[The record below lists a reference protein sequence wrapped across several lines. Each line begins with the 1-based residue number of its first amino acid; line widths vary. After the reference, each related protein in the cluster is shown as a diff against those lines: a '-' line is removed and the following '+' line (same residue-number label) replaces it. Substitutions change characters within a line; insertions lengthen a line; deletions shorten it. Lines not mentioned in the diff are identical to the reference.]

1 MTDQLD
7 ALIARDQEAIG
18 CPYPIFSELRQESP
32 IHYSDKLGAW
42 VCTRYEDVMEVLHDT
57 DRFSSL
63 SPTGPRDGRN
73 GFVLAME
80 ELSKDPDMAQ
90 YFETFLAN
98 AANAAV
104 LLNADPPEHRR
115 QRKAVNRAFRPSR
128 LRGMEP
134 MIEQVT
140 TELLSPIRSKGEM
153 EVVSEFAVGL
163 PMTIIAKALGVG
175 IDDLDTFKKWSD
187 DLVMPVGNPDPS
199 IDKVKDYLISL
210 KGFNEFF
217 GDLLVERRA
226 NPREDIISDVATAEV
241 NDEELND
248 AEMLSMLQQ
257 FLVAG
262 NETTTKLLTN
272 LIHRLAVDSELE
284 DRLRSNP
291 DLIDNFIEEGLRY
304 EAPVGGLFRMAKEDT
319 EVNNV
324 EIKSGDHLWVIYAAA
339 NRDPEIF
346 DDPDDFRVDRENARE
361 HLAFGH
367 GEHYCI
373 GALLAR
379 KEARIAIQ
387 LLLANIKN
395 IQLVDD
401 KNKYEYEES
410 FVLRGLKELHV
421 SYDVIALN
429 S

>member
-1 MTDQLD
+1 MTEQLD
-7 ALIARDQEAIG
+7 ALINRDQEAIG
-18 CPYPIFSELRQESP
+18 CPYPIFSQLRQESP
-32 IHYSDKLGAW
+32 IHYSSKLGAW

-73 GFVLAME
+73 GFVIAMD
-80 ELSKDPDMAQ
+80 ELSRDPAMAE

-128 LRGMEP
+128 LKGMEP
-134 MIEQVT
+134 MIEEVT
-140 TELLSPIRSKGEM
+140 TDLLAPIRNKSEM

-175 IDDLDTFKKWSD
+175 VHDLDTFKKWSD

-217 GDLLVERRA
+217 GNLLIERRSH
-226 NPREDIISDVATAEV
+226 PTEDIISDVATAEV

-272 LIHRLAVDSELE
+272 LIYRLAVDDEIEGKLK
-284 DRLRSNP
+284 DNP

-319 EVNNV
+319 KVNDV
-324 EIKSGDHLWVIYAAA
+324 EIKAGDHLWVIYAAA
-339 NRDPEIF
+339 NRDPAIF
-346 DDPDDFRVDRENARE
+346 ENPDDFLVDRDNARE

-379 KEARIAIQ
+379 IEARIAIQ
-387 LLLANIKN
+387 MLLKNIEN
-395 IQLVDD
+395 IQLIEE

-410 FVLRGLKELHV
+410 FVLRGLKELYV
-421 SYDVIALN
+421 SYDVIP
-429 S
+429 

>member
-1 MTDQLD
+1 
-7 ALIARDQEAIG
+7 
-18 CPYPIFSELRQESP
+18 
-32 IHYSDKLGAW
+32 
-42 VCTRYEDVMEVLHDT
+42 
-57 DRFSSL
+57 
-63 SPTGPRDGRN
+63 
-73 GFVLAME
+73 
-80 ELSKDPDMAQ
+80 
-90 YFETFLAN
+90 
-98 AANAAV
+98 
-104 LLNADPPEHRR
+104 
-115 QRKAVNRAFRPSR
+115 
-128 LRGMEP
+128 MEP
-134 MIEQVT
+134 MIEEVT
-140 TELLSPIRSKGEM
+140 TDLLAPIRNKSEM

-175 IDDLDTFKKWSD
+175 VHDLDTFKKWSD

-217 GDLLVERRA
+217 GNLLIERRSH
-226 NPREDIISDVATAEV
+226 PTEDIISDVATAEV

-272 LIHRLAVDSELE
+272 LIYRLAVDDEIEGKLK
-284 DRLRSNP
+284 DNP

-319 EVNNV
+319 KVNDV
-324 EIKSGDHLWVIYAAA
+324 EIKAGDHLWVIYAAA
-339 NRDPEIF
+339 NRDPAIF
-346 DDPDDFRVDRENARE
+346 ENPDDFLVDRDNARE

-387 LLLANIKN
+387 MLLKNIEN
-395 IQLVDD
+395 IQLIEE

-410 FVLRGLKELHV
+410 FVLRGLKELYV
-421 SYDVIALN
+421 SYDVIP
-429 S
+429 